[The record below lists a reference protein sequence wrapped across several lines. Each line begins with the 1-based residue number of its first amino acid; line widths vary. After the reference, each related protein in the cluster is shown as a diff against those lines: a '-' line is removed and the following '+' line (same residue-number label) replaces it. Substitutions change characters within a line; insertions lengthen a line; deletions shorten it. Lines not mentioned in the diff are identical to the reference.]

1 MTSVVSDKKGQGRF
15 VREPMLIH
23 IGEFHREQ
31 ETRLEV
37 IVPIHV
43 QEAVIDAL
51 KRSHPY
57 EEPAF
62 DLIPL
67 SNRWEQVGSGVVGA
81 LPEPVDEVLVLEKLK
96 EIFKTGCVKHSPLHN
111 RKISRIALCGGA
123 GASLITKAVIAG
135 ADMFV
140 TGEIRY
146 HDYFEFES
154 HILLAE
160 IGHYESEQYTNSY
173 LCNPF
178 YTGRYKSD
186 KLFVKYGY

>member
-1 MTSVVSDKKGQGRF
+1 M
-15 VREPMLIH
+15 
-23 IGEFHREQ
+23 
-31 ETRLEV
+31 

-96 EIFKTGCVKHSPLHN
+96 EIFKTG
-111 RKISRIALCGGA
+111 
-123 GASLITKAVIAG
+123 
-135 ADMFV
+135 
-140 TGEIRY
+140 
-146 HDYFEFES
+146 
-154 HILLAE
+154 
-160 IGHYESEQYTNSY
+160 
-173 LCNPF
+173 
-178 YTGRYKSD
+178 
-186 KLFVKYGY
+186 